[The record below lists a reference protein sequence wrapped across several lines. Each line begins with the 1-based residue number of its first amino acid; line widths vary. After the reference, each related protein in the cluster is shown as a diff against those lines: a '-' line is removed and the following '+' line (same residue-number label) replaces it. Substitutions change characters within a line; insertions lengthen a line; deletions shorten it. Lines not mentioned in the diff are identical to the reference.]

1 MKRRDARSA
10 ALQYMGR
17 WAREQGAE
25 GSLALKVLEA
35 LAVHLKRDA
44 LSKGRLNKALPARNK
59 EEALLV
65 ICIKEALP
73 KGSLRKALRARHI
86 EEAFPTR
93 NPCWRPYWHN
103 A

>member
-1 MKRRDARSA
+1 MKRRAARSA

-59 EEALLV
+59 QEALLTR
-65 ICIKEALP
+65 CINEALP
-73 KGSLRKALRARHI
+73 KGRLRKALRARHI
-86 EEAFPTR
+86 DEALPEPSR
-93 NPCWRPYWHN
+93 AGVPHGGL
-103 A
+103 